1 MSFSLQDIT
10 QKALTTVSNKINSK
24 IDEIIKTV
32 FDKQFNEFK
41 DKIVTNLDN
50 SYYYIIQVIDLNFNS
65 TLIYYNDYSSKF
77 DYKPSISYNYI
88 INGVQET
95 TINIV
100 GQAIITFFVKIKEMY
115 SDSNLL
121 QILNERLTKSLS
133 VFNFE
138 FINQEYSPTIKEN
151 ILELYTLSYKRLV
164 EERSLFQKKIR
175 ELNSKT
181 FKVIISQFV
190 NSKGKDYVTE
200 AVNFDYENT
209 IYHTFTLMK
218 SGINQTY
225 YIVKTLLDGDELQS
239 LGYNLIQTLN
249 TIFPEIRDKIND
261 IIPQK
266 IGKVIYPKIT
276 IFKNEA
282 NNLIADLYISTL
294 EKEGSYLKDKLS
306 SKIFE
311 FIPTSLDNPF
321 KGIIQNHFNEAI
333 KNIIEDIQQTYK
345 TKILKDL
352 RYITS
357 IMTTYGNEIT
367 SAVNAIEVNQ
377 NAEIWYSMEEY
388 YNDLIKLHKEYEK
401 YSVFEIKNQ
410 KSMEIESFI
419 NTKIIISIQQIINK
433 YNEETEKRRI
443 TMNTE
448 LEKLTVN
455 SLVSST
461 LTDIK
466 NSNLK
471 DIIRN
476 YQITFNTLF
485 GQFITR
491 IKEHFKDFPDSFK
504 GKTSNI
510 RITGFNKTRR
520 NLNQEYYLIDVE

>member
-1 MSFSLQDIT
+1 
-10 QKALTTVSNKINSK
+10 
-24 IDEIIKTV
+24 
-32 FDKQFNEFK
+32 
-41 DKIVTNLDN
+41 
-50 SYYYIIQVIDLNFNS
+50 
-65 TLIYYNDYSSKF
+65 
-77 DYKPSISYNYI
+77 
-88 INGVQET
+88 
-95 TINIV
+95 
-100 GQAIITFFVKIKEMY
+100 MY

-175 ELNSKT
+175 ELYSKT

-200 AVNFDYENT
+200 AINFDYENK
-209 IYHTFTLMK
+209 IYHAFTLMK
-218 SGINQTY
+218 STINQTY
-225 YIVKTLLDGDELQS
+225 YIDKTLLDGDELQY
-239 LGYNLIQTLN
+239 LGYNLVNTIK
-249 TIFPEIRDKIND
+249 TIFPEIRDKINH
-261 IIPQK
+261 IIPKK

-282 NNLIADLYISTL
+282 NNLIAELYISTL
-294 EKEGSYLKDKLS
+294 EKEGSYLKDNLS
-306 SKIFE
+306 SKVFE
-311 FIPTSLDNPF
+311 LIPTSLDNPF
-321 KGIIQNHFNEAI
+321 KGIIQNHFIEDI
-333 KNIIEDIQQTYK
+333 INIIEDIKQTDYL
-345 TKILKDL
+345 KILKDL

-367 SAVNAIEVNQ
+367 SAVNATEDNKTSK
-377 NAEIWYSMEEY
+377 IWYSMEEY
-388 YNDLIKLHKEYEK
+388 YNDLIKLHKEYDK

-443 TMNTE
+443 IMNTE

-471 DIIRN
+471 DIIGN
-476 YQITFNTLF
+476 FQITFNTLF
-485 GQFITR
+485 EQFITR
-491 IKEHFKDFPDSFK
+491 ITAQFIDFP
-504 GKTSNI
+504 
-510 RITGFNKTRR
+510 
-520 NLNQEYYLIDVE
+520 